1 MRASLLILYLTSSI
15 DAFSIS
21 IPKHPTCHIDVETQ
35 PMGVGVGC
43 CTTTTPR
50 PQTRVYSRLLC
61 AISSSSEASSATKG
75 VIPTGESYS
84 TLTLLEHMHLLTPN
98 AHNDIVNSNDSKGSN
113 MIDLFVNTLG
123 FGLDPKSVDN
133 INKKSGMFFKS
144 DSPFLANDM
153 KYHICILLSYMYIL
167 SIKSSGVVFVN
178 CGASQ
183 LHLNDDID
191 YCQKMEML
199 QKDIIKEGDSTHPT
213 YEIGLRYN
221 SLSLLKEELSKVDKN
236 LCKYTIIDERGERE
250 TIRIT
255 DPYGRIFIA
264 RKAINDNVGNENATD
279 EPSISSICTKTM
291 VERQWIKL
299 LPSMNSSLM
308 HPQQLHMMERLT
320 LQSSALVKLMKMA
333 GLNNPCYL
341 ERGSVSLA
349 PLLIM
354 MKLARDIILRYT

>member
-1 MRASLLILYLTSSI
+1 ME
-15 DAFSIS
+15 FS
-21 IPKHPTCHIDVETQ
+21 
-35 PMGVGVGC
+35 
-43 CTTTTPR
+43 R
-50 PQTRVYSRLLC
+50 W
-61 AISSSSEASSATKG
+61 
-75 VIPTGESYS
+75 
-84 TLTLLEHMHLLTPN
+84 
-98 AHNDIVNSNDSKGSN
+98 
-113 MIDLFVNTLG
+113 
-123 FGLDPKSVDN
+123 
-133 INKKSGMFFKS
+133 
-144 DSPFLANDM
+144 
-153 KYHICILLSYMYIL
+153 
-167 SIKSSGVVFVN
+167 
-178 CGASQ
+178 
-183 LHLNDDID
+183 
-191 YCQKMEML
+191 
-199 QKDIIKEGDSTHPT
+199 
-213 YEIGLRYN
+213 
-221 SLSLLKEELSKVDKN
+221 LSKVDKN

-279 EPSISSICTKTM
+279 EPSISSICQQKIICKTDQDDVYKYGSEIVEKYGKQQPSSTTTLCQGIDYIEFFVPVQKTM
-291 VERQWIKL
+291 VERQSIKL